1 MKINSNNISPMYTI
15 DMYNISDNISNHFL
29 SDKVSLNVI
38 RNIVGIGNCNLDS
51 TMIVLIKSIKDT
63 DLRKY
68 NERLFQVHS
77 NTINDT
83 CNSPY
88 NEIKITIEDKS

>member
-1 MKINSNNISPMYTI
+1 MYTI
-15 DMYNISDNISNHFL
+15 DMYNISDNLSNNFL
-29 SDKVSLNVI
+29 SDKVSLNFI
-38 RNIVGIGNCNLDS
+38 RNIVGIGNFNLDS

-68 NERLFQVHS
+68 NERLSQVHS

-88 NEIKITIEDKS
+88 NEIKIRIEDKLNLFHCCLY